1 MRAEPPIVTAIGAA
15 TGMPHYFV
23 EVEGTN
29 YPSYP
34 YVLISD
40 PEAYARELD
49 PDVPRTESYESVVF
63 VTIVDGTAGNVA
75 SSREKVRA
83 LLNPGGLAAT
93 LAGYR
98 VKRISGEVRGIQ
110 MDKDTPKDAYGFR
123 PYFAVDAYRLVK
135 EV

>member
-15 TGMPHYFV
+15 TGMPHFFV

-29 YPSYP
+29 YPAYP

-49 PDVPRTESYESVVF
+49 PDIPRTESYESVVF

-75 SSREKVRA
+75 HSREQVRA
-83 LLNPGGLAAT
+83 LLNPGGLSAT

-98 VKRISGEVRGIQ
+98 VKRIPGEVRGIQ

>member
-1 MRAEPPIVTAIGAA
+1 MRAEPPIVTAIGA
-15 TGMPHYFV
+15 TTELPHYFV

-40 PEAYARELD
+40 PEAYARDLD
-49 PDVPRTESYESVVF
+49 SDIPRTESYETVVF

-75 SSREKVRA
+75 NSREQVRA
-83 LLNPGGLAAT
+83 LLNPGGLSAT

-110 MDKDTPKDAYGFR
+110 MDKDTPKDAYGCR

-135 EV
+135 ES

>member
-15 TGMPHYFV
+15 TGLTHHFV

-29 YPSYP
+29 YPAYP

-49 PDVPRTESYESVVF
+49 PDIPRTESYETAVF

-75 SSREKVRA
+75 DSREQVRA
-83 LLNPGGLAAT
+83 LLNPGGHSVT
-93 LAGYR
+93 LEGYR
-98 VKRISGEVRGIQ
+98 VKRIPGEVRGIQ

-135 EV
+135 ES

>member
-15 TGMPHYFV
+15 TGMPHFFV

-29 YPSYP
+29 YPVYP

-49 PDVPRTESYESVVF
+49 PDIPRTESYESVVF

-75 SSREKVRA
+75 NSREQVRA
-83 LLNPGGLAAT
+83 LLNPGGLSAI

-98 VKRISGEVRGIQ
+98 VKRIPGEVRGIQ
-110 MDKDTPKDAYGFR
+110 MDKGTPKDAYGFR

>member
-1 MRAEPPIVTAIGAA
+1 MRAEPPIVTAIGVA
-15 TGMPHYFV
+15 TGFPHHFV

-40 PEAYARELD
+40 PETHARDLD
-49 PDVPRTESYESVVF
+49 PDVPHKESYESAVF

-75 SSREKVRA
+75 HSREQVRA
-83 LLNPGGLAAT
+83 LLNPGGLSAT

-98 VKRISGEVRGIQ
+98 VKRIPGEVRGIQ
-110 MDKDTPKDAYGFR
+110 MDKDAPKDAYGFR

>member
-15 TGMPHYFV
+15 TGMPHFFV
-23 EVEGTN
+23 EVGGTN
-29 YPSYP
+29 YPPYP

-49 PDVPRTESYESVVF
+49 PDIPRTESYESVVF
-63 VTIVDGTAGNVA
+63 VTIVDGTAGKVA
-75 SSREKVRA
+75 HSREQVRA

>member
-15 TGMPHYFV
+15 TGMPHFFV

-49 PDVPRTESYESVVF
+49 PDVPRTENYESIVF

-83 LLNPGGLAAT
+83 LLNPGGLSAT

-110 MDKDTPKDAYGFR
+110 MDKDTPKDAYGLR

>member
-15 TGMPHYFV
+15 TGMPHFFV

-29 YPSYP
+29 YPAYP

-40 PEAYARELD
+40 PEAYARDLD
-49 PDVPRTESYESVVF
+49 PDVPRTESYETVVF
-63 VTIVDGTAGNVA
+63 VTIVDGTAGNA
-75 SSREKVRA
+75 ANSREQVRA
-83 LLNPGGLAAT
+83 LLNPGGYSAT

>member
-1 MRAEPPIVTAIGAA
+1 MRDEPPIVTAIGAA
-15 TGMPHYFV
+15 TGMPHFFV

-49 PDVPRTESYESVVF
+49 PDIPRTESYETVVF
-63 VTIVDGTAGNVA
+63 VTIVDGTAGNA
-75 SSREKVRA
+75 ANSREQVRA
-83 LLNPGGLAAT
+83 LLNPGGYSAT

>member
-15 TGMPHYFV
+15 TGLPHYFV

-40 PEAYARELD
+40 PEAYARSLD
-49 PDVPRTESYESVVF
+49 FDIPHTESYESVVF

-75 SSREKVRA
+75 SSREQVRA
-83 LLNPGGLAAT
+83 LLNPGGYSAT

-110 MDKDTPKDAYGFR
+110 MDKETPKDAYGFR

>member
-1 MRAEPPIVTAIGAA
+1 METPLSSSLQSA
-15 TGMPHYFV
+15 
-23 EVEGTN
+23 
-29 YPSYP
+29 
-34 YVLISD
+34 VLAGGCFWCL
-40 PEAYARELD
+40 EA
-49 PDVPRTESYESVVF
+49 VF
-63 VTIVDGTAGNVA
+63 
-75 SSREKVRA
+75 EQVRA
-83 LLNPGGLAAT
+83 LLNPDGLSAT

>member
-1 MRAEPPIVTAIGAA
+1 MRAEPPIVTAIGA
-15 TGMPHYFV
+15 TTELTHYFV

-29 YPSYP
+29 YPPYP

-49 PDVPRTESYESVVF
+49 PDVPRTESYETVVF

-75 SSREKVRA
+75 NSREQVRA
-83 LLNPGGLAAT
+83 LLNPGGYSAT

-135 EV
+135 ES

>member
-15 TGMPHYFV
+15 TGMPHFFV

-29 YPSYP
+29 YPVYP

-40 PEAYARELD
+40 PEAYARDLD
-49 PDVPRTESYESVVF
+49 PDVPRTESYETVVF

-75 SSREKVRA
+75 NSREQVRA
-83 LLNPGGLAAT
+83 LLNPGGYSAT

>member
-15 TGMPHYFV
+15 TGYPHYFV

-29 YPSYP
+29 YPGYP

-40 PEAYARELD
+40 PEAYARDLD
-49 PDVPRTESYESVVF
+49 PDIPRTESYETAVF

-83 LLNPGGLAAT
+83 LLNPGGLSAT

>member
-1 MRAEPPIVTAIGAA
+1 
-15 TGMPHYFV
+15 
-23 EVEGTN
+23 
-29 YPSYP
+29 
-34 YVLISD
+34 VLISD

-49 PDVPRTESYESVVF
+49 PDIPRTESYESVVF

-75 SSREKVRA
+75 NSREQVRA
-83 LLNPGGLAAT
+83 LLNPGGLSAT

>member
-15 TGMPHYFV
+15 TELPHYFV
-23 EVEGTN
+23 EVGGTN
-29 YPSYP
+29 YPPYP

-49 PDVPRTESYESVVF
+49 PDIPRTESYETVVF
-63 VTIVDGTAGNVA
+63 VTIVDGTTGNVA
-75 SSREKVRA
+75 NSREQVRA

-98 VKRISGEVRGIQ
+98 VKRIPGEVRGIQ

>member
-49 PDVPRTESYESVVF
+49 PDIPRTESYESVVF
-63 VTIVDGTAGNVA
+63 VTIVDGTAGNAA
-75 SSREKVRA
+75 SSREQVRA
-83 LLNPGGLAAT
+83 LLNPGGLSAI

-98 VKRISGEVRGIQ
+98 VKRIPGEVRGIQ
-110 MDKDTPKDAYGFR
+110 MDTDTPKDAYGFR

>member
-1 MRAEPPIVTAIGAA
+1 MRAEPPIVTAIGAT
-15 TGMPHYFV
+15 TGYPHYFV
-23 EVEGTN
+23 EAEGTN
-29 YPSYP
+29 YPPYP

-49 PDVPRTESYESVVF
+49 PDIPRTESYESVVF
-63 VTIVDGTAGNVA
+63 VTIIDGTAGNVA
-75 SSREKVRA
+75 HSREQVRA
-83 LLNPGGLAAT
+83 LLNPGGLSAT

-98 VKRISGEVRGIQ
+98 VKRIPGEVRGIQ

-135 EV
+135 VV

>member
-15 TGMPHYFV
+15 TGLPHYFV

-40 PEAYARELD
+40 PEAYARDLD

-63 VTIVDGTAGNVA
+63 VTIVDGTAGNA
-75 SSREKVRA
+75 ANSREQVRA
-83 LLNPGGLAAT
+83 LLNPGGYSAT

-110 MDKDTPKDAYGFR
+110 MDKETPKDAYGFR

>member
-15 TGMPHYFV
+15 TGMPHFFV

-29 YPSYP
+29 YPAYP

-75 SSREKVRA
+75 SSREQVRA
-83 LLNPGGLAAT
+83 LLNPGGLSAT

-98 VKRISGEVRGIQ
+98 VKRIPGEVRGIQ
-110 MDKDTPKDAYGFR
+110 MDKDTPKDAYGLR

>member
-15 TGMPHYFV
+15 TELPHYFV
-23 EVEGTN
+23 EVGDTN
-29 YPSYP
+29 YPPYP

-49 PDVPRTESYESVVF
+49 PDIPRTESYESIVF

-75 SSREKVRA
+75 HSREQVRA
-83 LLNPGGLAAT
+83 LLNPGGLSAT

-98 VKRISGEVRGIQ
+98 VKRIPGEVRGIQ

>member
-15 TGMPHYFV
+15 TGMPHFFV

-29 YPSYP
+29 YPAYP

-40 PEAYARELD
+40 PEAYARDLD
-49 PDVPRTESYESVVF
+49 PDVPRTESYETVVF
-63 VTIVDGTAGNVA
+63 VTIVDGTAGNA
-75 SSREKVRA
+75 ANSREQVRA
-83 LLNPGGLAAT
+83 LLNPGGYSAT

-98 VKRISGEVRGIQ
+98 VKRIPGEVRGIQ

>member
-1 MRAEPPIVTAIGAA
+1 M
-15 TGMPHYFV
+15 
-23 EVEGTN
+23 
-29 YPSYP
+29 
-34 YVLISD
+34 
-40 PEAYARELD
+40 
-49 PDVPRTESYESVVF
+49 
-63 VTIVDGTAGNVA
+63 TIVDGTAGNVA
-75 SSREKVRA
+75 HSREQVRA

>member
-15 TGMPHYFV
+15 TELPHYFV
-23 EVEGTN
+23 EVGGTN
-29 YPSYP
+29 YPPYP

-49 PDVPRTESYESVVF
+49 PDIPRTENYETVVF

-75 SSREKVRA
+75 HSREQVRA
-83 LLNPGGLAAT
+83 LLNPGGLSAT

-98 VKRISGEVRGIQ
+98 VKRISGDVRGIQ

>member
-1 MRAEPPIVTAIGAA
+1 MRAEPPIVTAIGA
-15 TGMPHYFV
+15 TTELPHYFV

-75 SSREKVRA
+75 NSREQVRA

>member
-29 YPSYP
+29 YPPYP

-49 PDVPRTESYESVVF
+49 PDIPRTESYESVVF

-75 SSREKVRA
+75 NSREQVRA

>member
-15 TGMPHYFV
+15 AGLPHFFV

-29 YPSYP
+29 YPAYP

-49 PDVPRTESYESVVF
+49 PDIPRTESYETVVF

-75 SSREKVRA
+75 NSREQVRA
-83 LLNPGGLAAT
+83 LLNPGGLSAT

-110 MDKDTPKDAYGFR
+110 MDKETPKDAYGFR

-135 EV
+135 ES

>member
-15 TGMPHYFV
+15 TGMPHFFV

-49 PDVPRTESYESVVF
+49 PDIPRTENYESVVF

-75 SSREKVRA
+75 NSREQVRA
-83 LLNPGGLAAT
+83 LLNPGGLSAT

>member
-15 TGMPHYFV
+15 AGLPHFFV

-49 PDVPRTESYESVVF
+49 PDIPRTENYESVVF
-63 VTIVDGTAGNVA
+63 VTVVDGTAGNVA

-83 LLNPGGLAAT
+83 LLNPGGLSAT

-98 VKRISGEVRGIQ
+98 VKRIPGEVRGIQ

>member
-15 TGMPHYFV
+15 TGMPHFFV

-40 PEAYARELD
+40 PEAYARDLD
-49 PDVPRTESYESVVF
+49 PDIPRTESYESVVF

-75 SSREKVRA
+75 NSREQVRA
-83 LLNPGGLAAT
+83 LLNPGGYSAT

-110 MDKDTPKDAYGFR
+110 MDKDTPKDAYGLR